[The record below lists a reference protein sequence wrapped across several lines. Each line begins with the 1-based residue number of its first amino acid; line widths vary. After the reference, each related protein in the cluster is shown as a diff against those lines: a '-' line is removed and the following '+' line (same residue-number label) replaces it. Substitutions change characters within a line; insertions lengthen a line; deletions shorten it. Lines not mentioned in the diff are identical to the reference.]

1 MCDPP
6 GIIHAN
12 KAGNVLVLALEVQSS
27 TGYVKIPLLF
37 RERLSLW
44 YYPGD
49 ITHIM
54 NAYQLRSLWTD
65 IHLTPPEK
73 VMASVLEAVTNYQ
86 PMGLKRSREEPIFER
101 KRRR

>member
-37 RERLSLW
+37 RERLRLW
-44 YYPGD
+44 DYPGD
-49 ITHIM
+49 ITQIM
-54 NAYQLRSLWTD
+54 NVYQLRSLWTD

-73 VMASVLEAVTNYQ
+73 NMASVLEAVTNYQ
-86 PMGLKRSREEPIFER
+86 PMGLKRSR
-101 KRRR
+101 